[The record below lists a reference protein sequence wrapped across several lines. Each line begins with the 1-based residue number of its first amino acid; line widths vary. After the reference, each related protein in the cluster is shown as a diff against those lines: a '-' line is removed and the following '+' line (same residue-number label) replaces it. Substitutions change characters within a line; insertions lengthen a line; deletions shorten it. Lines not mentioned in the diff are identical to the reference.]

1 MFGQTV
7 TTTLAL
13 FADPAFCVTA
23 CLAVACLG
31 LSKSG
36 FAGFG
41 FLATPLLA
49 LVVPPVQAAAILLPI
64 MLLQDLISAYAYRHT
79 WDAWNVKV
87 TVSGAV
93 LGVGV
98 AWLVAASFSDALVRL
113 IVGLI
118 ALVFT
123 LNHWLA
129 RKPAERGDRPHAASG
144 VLWGAVSGFTG
155 TLANAGGPPFL
166 IHLLPQQLDKLMFVG
181 TMAAYFVALNSIKL
195 VPFFALGQ
203 FSPENLATSVALLPL
218 AVATNVVGLWLVRRT
233 PAELFFKLT
242 YVLVLLI
249 ALGLIGQGVRA
260 MLAP

>member
-1 MFGQTV
+1 MFGQALSA
-7 TTTLAL
+7 TLAA
-13 FADPAFCVTA
+13 FAAPAFAIVV
-23 CLAVACLG
+23 CLSVACLG

-36 FAGFG
+36 FAGIG

-123 LNHWLA
+123 LNHWFGRA
-129 RKPAERGDRPHAASG
+129 PAARGDRPPAAQG

-166 IHLLPQQLDKLMFVG
+166 IHLLPQRLEKLMFVG
-181 TMAAYFVALNSIKL
+181 TMAVYFVALNSIKL

-203 FSPENLATSVALLPL
+203 FSPENLATSAVLLPL
-218 AVATNVVGLWLVRRT
+218 AVATNFIGLWLVRRT

-249 ALGLIGQGVRA
+249 ALGLIWQGTRA
-260 MLAP
+260 ILAA